1 MKREYA
7 KVGTRVACNIDFAN
21 VPKGTKGVID
31 DDYETGVMVAWDL
44 PDSPLPPKH
53 VECLATFG
61 VSMARNMTQANGGKW
76 PLRDGFSYDE
86 LRFLDLSA

>member
-1 MKREYA
+1 MKREEA
-7 KVGTRVACNIDFAN
+7 KVGTRVACNIDFAD

-31 DDYETGVMVAWDL
+31 FDYKTGVMVAWDL
-44 PDSPLPPKH
+44 PDSPLPKNH
-53 VECLATFG
+53 VEYMRAFG
-61 VSMARNMTQANGGKW
+61 VMGARNLTQAKGGKW